1 MNLLFLTPQL
11 PHPPR
16 QGTAI
21 RNWGLIKSLAQGARH
36 TITLLTF
43 ADDTESITPEL
54 RAACVHIETV
64 TPPRRRAAD
73 RLRDLFL
80 SPLPDLVH
88 RLSSP
93 AFAERLAWLLASQK
107 FDAVFCEGLELA
119 PFLFTTEN
127 TEHTEKKTKDSVLSV
142 SSVVR
147 IFDAHNAETIL
158 QRRAFE
164 NDIRSPHRWLAALYS
179 LIQSR
184 RLARFEAGVCR
195 RADHVT
201 CVSAE
206 DAAALRAL
214 APTSQPV
221 IVPNGIFVS
230 DYSAISQQPREAAT
244 RTGHQP
250 SAISNQ
256 LVFTGK
262 MDYRPN
268 VDAVIW
274 FAAEIFPLIRRELLN
289 VEFVIVGQ
297 KPTAAVMKLR
307 ELDGIIVTGAV
318 QDVRPIIASAT
329 VYVAPL
335 RMGGGTRFKLLE
347 ALALRRAIVSTTIGA
362 EGFAVQSGRELM
374 IADSA
379 HDFAQAAVALL
390 RDGTKRGAMEEAGY
404 EFVRNYDWERIVP
417 KVERLISLTTG
428 GVSPTAV

>member
-21 RNWGLIKSLAQGARH
+21 RNWGLIKSLAESARH
-36 TITLLTF
+36 AITLLTF
-43 ADDTESITPEL
+43 ADESESITPEL

-64 TPPRRRAAD
+64 LPPSRRAAD

-80 SPLPDLVH
+80 SPLPDLAQ

-119 PFLFTTEN
+119 PFLF
-127 TEHTEKKTKDSVLSV
+127 
-142 SSVVR
+142 R
-147 IFDAHNAETIL
+147 IPHSAFRIVFDAHNAETVL

-164 NDIRSPHRWLAALYS
+164 NDARSPRRWLAALYS
-179 LIQSR
+179 LVQSR

-214 APTSQPV
+214 APTLQPV

-230 DYSAISQQPREAAT
+230 EYGDPTPPRPAPSLQGREGWREAPGGV
-244 RTGHQP
+244 R
-250 SAISNQ
+250 S

-268 VDAVIW
+268 VDAVTW
-274 FAAEIFPLIRRELLN
+274 FAAEIFPLVRRELPN

-297 KPTAAVMKLR
+297 KPTAAVMELR
-307 ELDGIIVTGAV
+307 KLDGIIVTGAV
-318 QDVRPIIASAT
+318 DDARPYIARAT

-347 ALALRRAIVSTTIGA
+347 AMALRRAIVSTTIGA

-379 HDFAQAAVALL
+379 HDFAQAAIALL
-390 RDGTKRGAMEEAGY
+390 CDGTKRGAMEEAGY
-404 EFVRNYDWERIVP
+404 AFVRKYDWERIVP
-417 KVERLISLTTG
+417 EVERLISL
-428 GVSPTAV
+428 AYH

>member
-21 RNWGLIKSLAQGARH
+21 RNWGLIKSLSARH
-36 TITLLTF
+36 AIALLTF
-43 ADDTESITPEL
+43 ADEGESITPEL

-64 TPPRRRAAD
+64 PPPIRRAAD

-80 SPLPDLVH
+80 SPLPDLAH

-93 AFAERLAWLLASQK
+93 AFAERLAWLLTSQK
-107 FDAVFCEGLELA
+107 FDAVSCEGLELA
-119 PFLFTTEN
+119 SFLFTAEHAESTEN
-127 TEHTEKKTKDSVLSV
+127 IGRDSANSALSAVKT
-142 SSVVR
+142 
-147 IFDAHNAETIL
+147 IFDAHNAETVL

-164 NDIRSPHRWLAALYS
+164 NDIRSPRRWLAALYS
-179 LIQSR
+179 LMQSR
-184 RLARFEAGVCR
+184 RLARFEAEVCR
-195 RADHVT
+195 RANHVT

-214 APTSQPV
+214 APTVSPV
-221 IVPNGIFVS
+221 IVPNGIFLS
-230 DYSAISQQPREAAT
+230 DYTRMPTPPRAHT
-244 RTGHQP
+244 
-250 SAISNQ
+250 

-274 FAAEIFPLIRRELLN
+274 FAAEIFPLIRRELPN

-297 KPTAAVMKLR
+297 KPTATVMKLR
-307 ELDGIIVTGAV
+307 ELNGIIVTGVVEDA
-318 QDVRPIIASAT
+318 RPYIASAT

-379 HDFAQAAVALL
+379 HDFAQAAIALL
-390 RDGTKRGAMEEAGY
+390 GDGTKRGAMEEAGY

-417 KVERLISLTTG
+417 KVERLISLTPN
-428 GVSPTAV
+428 SRAE